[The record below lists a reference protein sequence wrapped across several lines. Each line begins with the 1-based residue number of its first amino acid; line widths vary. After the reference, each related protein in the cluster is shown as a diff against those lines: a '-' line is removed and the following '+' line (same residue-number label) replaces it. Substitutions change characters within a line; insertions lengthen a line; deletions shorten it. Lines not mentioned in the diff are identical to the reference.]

1 MPKPEPTKTPEWERL
16 KSHLNSLV
24 SALYDREDHRLRGNI
39 QALEK
44 LIKVHERLPENHPL
58 REKVRDAALLH
69 GCLIEYKDEMPP
81 KVRDWF
87 ETTLRKTEATLPP
100 PPEPKEY
107 PRIKM
112 THQPISTDMMQKI
125 FEWQWGDRPETR
137 KRGSPRLWDK
147 LVQWTMKRFKM
158 DEEEVEMAVAGDED
172 ARGKTKDG
180 VVKRLTNRLL
190 KDREFLEA
198 LVNSP
203 LNFIYATTEEALE
216 DKRLRRFVYSF
227 VDGLVGAWAMTA
239 SDRHPLA
246 WALQIAVAQEFGL
259 TENYE
264 LMLRMLEMVEKER
277 GAENLAKQ
285 TAFLYETLKPLLHK
299 YVRAVY
305 DETQEFLA
313 RSGLK
318 ELHLVRG
325 LDLPLELT
333 SSLRMELFTPYK
345 TTTLPASSWT
355 FDYDAAVNVYSVVPT
370 EEKETRDSVVFYIKI
385 PKEAFPLILSTFLT
399 GWGCYDEFEVVLML
413 PGSREVMATLLPK

>member
-1 MPKPEPTKTPEWERL
+1 
-16 KSHLNSLV
+16 
-24 SALYDREDHRLRGNI
+24 
-39 QALEK
+39 
-44 LIKVHERLPENHPL
+44 
-58 REKVRDAALLH
+58 
-69 GCLIEYKDEMPP
+69 
-81 KVRDWF
+81 
-87 ETTLRKTEATLPP
+87 
-100 PPEPKEY
+100 
-107 PRIKM
+107 
-112 THQPISTDMMQKI
+112 
-125 FEWQWGDRPETR
+125 
-137 KRGSPRLWDK
+137 
-147 LVQWTMKRFKM
+147 MKRFKM

-172 ARGKTKDG
+172 AKGKTKDG

-325 LDLPLELT
+325 LDLPPELT